1 MREVIYRMS
10 NSTKLLLAT
19 IALCFIFQLATCIVT
34 DNYGMLAGYIPIAL
48 MAYGGYSLGDK

>member
-1 MREVIYRMS
+1 MS
-10 NSTKLLLAT
+10 NGIKLLLAT

-34 DNYGMLAGYIPIAL
+34 DSYAMLACYIPVAL

>member
-1 MREVIYRMS
+1 MGIYKMS

-19 IALCFIFQLATCIVT
+19 ITLCFIFQLATCIVT
-34 DNYGMLAGYIPIAL
+34 DNYGMLAGYIPVAL